1 MQLPLGLILKVMGK
15 DNKKLKWMMVKQCF
29 KTELEGPALER
40 IDSYISFPTA
50 WTAKDAMSRA
60 EPSTWGKAR
69 KSQKKGKGQQVKKRN
84 ILSQLH
90 CQHYSLYNSK
100 LQCLRYIVSWHLPP
114 SVVNRKGTGDLNFR
128 NGLPGVLVNAAYHK
142 HWCCRL
148 LVRS

>member
-1 MQLPLGLILKVMGK
+1 MNSKRCNEQ
-15 DNKKLKWMMVKQCF
+15 
-29 KTELEGPALER
+29 
-40 IDSYISFPTA
+40 
-50 WTAKDAMSRA
+50 SRA
-60 EPSTWGKAR
+60 QYMRQSPEEP
-69 KSQKKGKGQQVKKRN
+69 KKGKGQQVKKRN

-100 LQCLRYIVSWHLPP
+100 LQCLRHIVSWHLPP

-142 HWCCRL
+142 RWCCRL